1 MVSTTQITRIG
12 KRDKRYLGVGTVDA
26 MQGWTFLTNHAH
38 VLLCVV
44 RDPEAR
50 LRDVADMVG
59 ITERAAQ
66 RIVADL
72 VEAGYLERTRQGRGN
87 RYRLHPDVP
96 LRHPM
101 DRDTA
106 IGQLVTLLTGI
117 DARSGDVA

>member
-1 MVSTTQITRIG
+1 MTRIG
-12 KRDKRYLGVGTVDA
+12 NRDKRYLGVGTVDA